1 MAYTQHFGLSRN
13 SPLNMGGDNTSK
25 EIETKIDTSPEK
37 ASSIID
43 QNNNKSQVA
52 NAALNSGK
60 FFTKQLIKEGL
71 KKYVGPMVSKVFG
84 VGSMMLSPT
93 TAYGGQKSK
102 KELTKGFLDTPND
115 GGELPFKTN

>member
-43 QNNNKSQVA
+43 QNNAKYNLVDIDPAYNKPKLIGGGAMNLIGGTAKSLLKLGA
-52 NAALNSGK
+52 MAFEGSTGK
-60 FFTKQLIKEGL
+60 YRPPNEL
-71 KKYVGPMVSKVFG
+71 KKEFDVERI
-84 VGSMMLSPT
+84 
-93 TAYGGQKSK
+93 K
-102 KELTKGFLDTPND
+102 KYKL
-115 GGELPFKTN
+115 